1 MGRANRDNVRS
12 CWKRARATDV
22 LAKRRAAALLGSV
35 GLGDVDPRTIL
46 RVDGIC
52 RRLHLLVDRR
62 QASGQAVSTLG
73 RVLGGPSRPSQPSRA
88 DRHDLAS
95 VSMIVRPFS
104 NSVRRT
110 VASASANVRQKS
122 PMIARRGVHH
132 CASLHLRGH
141 GEADRRQ
148 ICLTAGKTLPA
159 TDRQRVSQA
168 ECRSRPW
175 RRRQCS
181 RYGAGLAGRAVRRRR
196 GTSRRGDLLG

>member
-132 CASLHLRGH
+132 CASLHLFAN
-141 GEADRRQ
+141 E
-148 ICLTAGKTLPA
+148 LK
-159 TDRQRVSQA
+159 
-168 ECRSRPW
+168 
-175 RRRQCS
+175 RRRPRPGDKWHLDEVFIRVQGKLH
-181 RYGAGLAGRAVRRRR
+181 YLWRAVDQD
-196 GTSRRGDLLG
+196 GPCWTS